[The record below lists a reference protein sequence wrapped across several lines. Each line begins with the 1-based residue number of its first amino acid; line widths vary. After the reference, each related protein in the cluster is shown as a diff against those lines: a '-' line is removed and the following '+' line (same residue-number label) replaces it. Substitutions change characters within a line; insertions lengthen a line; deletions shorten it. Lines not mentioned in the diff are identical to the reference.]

1 MATKIDYNQL
11 QSLCSTEESMDL
23 GPLVEKFKACDLHCI
38 EANGHD
44 LKELNVVL
52 NKPQRSMES
61 LLLL

>member
-1 MATKIDYNQL
+1 
-11 QSLCSTEESMDL
+11 MDL

-52 NKPQRSMES
+52 KKPQRSMES